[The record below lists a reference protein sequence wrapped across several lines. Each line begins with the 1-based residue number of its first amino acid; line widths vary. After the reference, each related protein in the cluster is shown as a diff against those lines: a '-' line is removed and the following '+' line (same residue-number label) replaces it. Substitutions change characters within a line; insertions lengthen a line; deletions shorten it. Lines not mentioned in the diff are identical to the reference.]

1 MVLWLQPCTD
11 TEKPT
16 AYCELVICWLTLFSP
31 IHSMGHGNLLR
42 ACGFSNRSL
51 PQNDPLNCWVSF
63 HLSQPKTCSQGI
75 KNLYTLM
82 QKTTSKEWNPC
93 LPLSQPYTT
102 FIFNEQDRK
111 VESPLCDAGL
121 RQIGTRIRAKDFRI
135 PSWDPLWARDN
146 REGSA
151 SED

>member
-82 QKTTSKEWNPC
+82 HKTISKEWNPC

-111 VESPLCDAGL
+111 VESPLCYPAKNPFGL
-121 RQIGTRIRAKDFRI
+121 SQYMECFYIKILCLLSFI
-135 PSWDPLWARDN
+135 LSQ
-146 REGSA
+146 
-151 SED
+151 